1 MADVFISS
9 IQSGFEDVRAG
20 ARAGVENFGHRA
32 VMAEMTGAAAASP
45 QRALLN
51 QVATADIFLLLVGPR
66 YGARQA
72 SGLSATEEE
81 FEEARRQGK
90 PILVLRQDGELE
102 PEQEEF
108 LRRATGGWEGGI
120 LYDRFRD
127 ANDVGLA
134 VVRALRNLEERGAR
148 AELEP
153 VAIARAQELANSARR
168 EGYGHGGASAR
179 VVLVP
184 LLGQRLLDAV
194 ALDDPALPDEL
205 AGSARAAR
213 LVSQS
218 QGIDARVTAA
228 GITLRVGERHSAGLT
243 ISIGANGEIVAEAS
257 VAGDDDQNLG
267 SMRVVPERLEQA
279 IRSAIAF
286 AESVWQR
293 VDPRGQV
300 QEVAVTVAIP
310 EAQHRSWG
318 RGRGGSSISMG
329 GMFSMPE
336 MAIAPQ
342 PALVIRRADLARA
355 ETVARLV
362 AEMRRVFVDAGAIDE
377 A

>member
-9 IQSGFEDVRAG
+9 IQGGFEDVRAG

-32 VMAEMTGAAAASP
+32 VMAETTGAAAASP
-45 QRALLN
+45 QRALLDR
-51 QVATADIFLLLVGPR
+51 VAAADIYLLLVGPQ

-72 SGLSATEEE
+72 SGVSATEEE
-81 FEEARRQGK
+81 FDEARRRGK

-120 LYDRFRD
+120 LYDHFRD
-127 ANDVGLA
+127 ASDVGLA

-153 VAIARAQELANSARR
+153 AAVARAQELATGARR
-168 EGYGHGGASAR
+168 DGYGHGGASAR

-194 ALDDPALPDEL
+194 ALDDAALPDEL

-218 QGIDARVTAA
+218 QGIDTRVTAA
-228 GITLRVGERHSAGLT
+228 GITLMVGERHSGGLT

-257 VAGDDDQNLG
+257 VAGDDQNFG

-293 VDPRGQV
+293 VDARGEV

-310 EAQHRSWG
+310 GAQHRSWG
-318 RGRGGSSISMG
+318 AGRGGSSISMG

-336 MAIAPQ
+336 TAIAPQ
-342 PALVIRRADLARA
+342 PALVIRRADLARD
-355 ETVARLV
+355 ETIARLV
-362 AEMRRVFVDAGAIDE
+362 AEMRRVFVDAGAVDE

>member
-9 IQSGFEDVRAG
+9 IQSGFAAVRAA

-32 VMAEMTGAAAASP
+32 VMAETTGAAAASP
-45 QRALLN
+45 QRALLDR
-51 QVATADIFLLLVGPR
+51 VAAADIFLLLVGPR

-81 FEEARRQGK
+81 FEEARRRGK
-90 PILVLRQDGELE
+90 LILVLRQDGELE
-102 PEQEEF
+102 AEQEEF
-108 LRRATGGWEGGI
+108 LRRVTGGWEEGI
-120 LYDRFRD
+120 LYDRFHD

-153 VAIARAQELANSARR
+153 AAIACAQELATGARR
-168 EGYGHGGASAR
+168 EGYGHGGACAR

-194 ALDDPALPDEL
+194 ALDDAALPDEL
-205 AGSARAAR
+205 AGSARVAR

-218 QGIDARVTAA
+218 QAIDTRVTAA
-228 GITLRVGERHSAGLT
+228 GVTLTVGERHSSGLT

-257 VAGDDDQNLG
+257 VAGDDQNFG

-286 AESVWQR
+286 SESVWQR
-293 VDPRGQV
+293 VDARGEV

-310 EAQHRSWG
+310 GAQHRSWG
-318 RGRGGSSISMG
+318 QGRGGSSISMG

-336 MAIAPQ
+336 TAIAPQ
-342 PALVIRRADLARA
+342 PALVIRRSDLARD
-355 ETVARLV
+355 ETIARLV
-362 AEMRRVFVDAGAIDE
+362 AEMRRVFVDAGAVDE

>member
-9 IQSGFEDVRAG
+9 IQSGFEDVRGG

-32 VMAEMTGAAAASP
+32 VMAETIGAAAGSP
-45 QRALLN
+45 QRALLDR
-51 QVATADIFLLLVGPR
+51 VAAADIFLLLIGPR

-72 SGLSATEEE
+72 SGVSATEEE
-81 FEEARRQGK
+81 FEEARREGK
-90 PILVLRQDGELE
+90 PILVLRQNGELE
-102 PEQEEF
+102 AEQEEF

-134 VVRALRNLEERGAR
+134 VVRALRNLEARGTR

-153 VAIARAQELANSARR
+153 AATARAQELGVGARGD
-168 EGYGHGGASAR
+168 GYGHGAASAR

-184 LLGQRLLDAV
+184 LLRQRLLDAV
-194 ALDDPALPDEL
+194 ALEDPALTDEL

-218 QGIDARVTAA
+218 QSIDARVTAA
-228 GITLRVGERHSAGLT
+228 GITLTAGERRSAGLT
-243 ISIGANGEIVAEAS
+243 ISVGANGEIVAEAS
-257 VAGDDDQNLG
+257 VAGDDQNFG
-267 SMRVVPERLEQA
+267 SMRVVPERLEEA

-300 QEVAVTVAIP
+300 EEVAAMVAIP

-318 RGRGGSSISMG
+318 RGRGGSSISMR

-336 MAIAPQ
+336 TAIAPK
-342 PALVIRRADLARA
+342 PALVVRRADLARD
-355 ETVARLV
+355 ETVTQLV
-362 AEMRRVFVDAGAIDE
+362 AEMRRVFVDAGAVDE